1 MSTVPVSLALR
12 TAPCHL
18 RAGEVRRFP
27 TALLMGAL
35 AVLDCLA
42 LILLLLQ
49 VNVRDILQGLCLGL
63 SVKESSLF
71 YAFSL

>member
-1 MSTVPVSLALR
+1 
-12 TAPCHL
+12 
-18 RAGEVRRFP
+18 
-27 TALLMGAL
+27 MGAL
-35 AVLDCLA
+35 AVLSCLA

-49 VNVRDILQGLCLGL
+49 VYVRDILQGLCLGL

>member
-1 MSTVPVSLALR
+1 MVPLLLALR

-18 RAGEVRRFP
+18 RAGEVRRFS
-27 TALLMGAL
+27 TVLLTGSLGA
-35 AVLDCLA
+35 LDCLT

-49 VNVRDILQGLCLGL
+49 VNVRDILQGVCLGL